1 MNTDILKDLVI
12 LNLKKRTL
20 TNTHKFTFN
29 GSKFMTKCVKVYDG
43 DTVTVAFNPFNDEK
57 YYLFSARLNGI
68 DTPELRTKSS
78 EEKNKAIISR
88 DMLRNLILNKIITI
102 DCKKFDKYGRIIA
115 DIYDEHGVNVNQWM
129 LENNFA
135 QPYSKL

>member
-1 MNTDILKDLVI
+1 MNTDILKDLDI

-20 TNTHKFTFN
+20 TNTRKFTFN
-29 GSKFMTKCVKVYDG
+29 GSKFITKCVKVYDG

-57 YYLFSARLNGI
+57 YYLFSVRLNGI
-68 DTPELRTKSS
+68 DTPELRTKSL
-78 EEKNKAIISR
+78 EEKNKAIVSR
-88 DMLRNLILNKIITI
+88 DMLRSLILDKIITI
-102 DCKKFDKYGRIIA
+102 DCKNFDKYGRIIA
-115 DIYDEHGVNVNQWM
+115 DIYDVNGNNINKWM